1 MLYKGAAEGDY
12 AMNKSGTEKFFSD
25 LKTVIETA
33 EELLRTTAH
42 DAGEKAAG
50 AREQARD
57 KLRAA
62 RDQLGDLE
70 QNLVSE
76 AQAQAKAADHFVHEN
91 PWRSIGV
98 VAGLAFALGVLMGR
112 RR

>member
-1 MLYKGAAEGDY
+1 MLDLGATAGDQ
-12 AMNKSGTEKFFSD
+12 AMNRSGTEKFFSD

-33 EELLRTTAH
+33 EELLRNTAH

-62 RDQLGDLE
+62 RDHLGELE

-76 AQAQAKAADHFVHEN
+76 AREQAKAADNFVHEN